1 MRIEL
6 VSQDGKPDSKADSV
20 PLLIPCAFPGPGG
33 QASRTSQGYCHGK
46 RHRHRGHRRNLLPE
60 TARGW
65 RRHHGGLAG
74 AGATPSGRKELAEK
88 TGIGDRLILKWVN
101 RADLFRV
108 KGIGEQYSD
117 LLAEAG
123 VETVLE
129 LAQRRADHLHQK
141 LTETNEAKNLV
152 RVVPGPEQ
160 VAEWVEQ
167 AHKLPRVVSY

>member
-1 MRIEL
+1 MSSVIDIEGVGEVYARKL
-6 VSQDGKPDSKADSV
+6 HEAGITTTAE
-20 PLLIPCAFPGPGG
+20 LLE
-33 QASRTSQGYCHGK
+33 Q
-46 RHRHRGHRRNLLPE
+46 
-60 TARGW
+60 
-65 RRHHGGLAG
+65 
-74 AGATPSGRKELAEK
+74 GATPGGRKELVQK

-108 KGIGEQYSD
+108 KGVGEHYSD
-117 LLAEAG
+117 LLAAAG

-141 LTETNEAKNLV
+141 MVETNQAKRLV

-160 VAEWVEQ
+160 VAEWVQQ

>member
-1 MRIEL
+1 MSSVIDIEGIGEIYARKL
-6 VSQDGKPDSKADSV
+6 HEAGVATMEE
-20 PLLIPCAFPGPGG
+20 LL
-33 QASRTSQGYCHGK
+33 QQ
-46 RHRHRGHRRNLLPE
+46 
-60 TARGW
+60 
-65 RRHHGGLAG
+65 
-74 AGATPSGRKELAEK
+74 GATPAGRKELVQK

-117 LLAEAG
+117 LLAAAG

-141 LTETNEAKNLV
+141 MVETNQAKRLV

-160 VAEWVEQ
+160 VAEWVQQ

>member
-1 MRIEL
+1 MANVIDIEGIGEAYAQKL
-6 VSQDGKPDSKADSV
+6 REAGVATTEA
-20 PLLIPCAFPGPGG
+20 LLE
-33 QASRTSQGYCHGK
+33 Q
-46 RHRHRGHRRNLLPE
+46 
-60 TARGW
+60 
-65 RRHHGGLAG
+65 
-74 AGATPSGRKELAEK
+74 GATPHGRKELAQK
-88 TGIGDRLILKWVN
+88 TGISDRLILKWVN

-117 LLAEAG
+117 LLAAAG

-141 LTETNEAKNLV
+141 IVETNEAKSLV
-152 RVVPGPEQ
+152 RAVPGEGQ

>member
-1 MRIEL
+1 MHSVIDIEGVGEVYARKL
-6 VSQDGKPDSKADSV
+6 HEAGITTTAE
-20 PLLIPCAFPGPGG
+20 LLE
-33 QASRTSQGYCHGK
+33 Q
-46 RHRHRGHRRNLLPE
+46 
-60 TARGW
+60 
-65 RRHHGGLAG
+65 
-74 AGATPSGRKELAEK
+74 GATPGGRKELVQK

-117 LLAEAG
+117 LLAAAG

-141 LTETNEAKNLV
+141 MVETNQAKRLV

-160 VAEWVEQ
+160 VAEWVQQ